1 MGAAVA
7 GPPLSVGSEHLVR
20 FTDLLAN
27 GQGVG
32 RIGGMVVFV
41 WGPLPDEE
49 ARIRVVEVKKTYA
62 VGEQLEIL
70 RSAPDRAEPFC
81 PVFGICGGCQVQHLA
96 YPAQLAWKRRL
107 VRDAL
112 VRIGGFADPH
122 VEPAAAMDDPRAYRN
137 KMALVVRQAEGETDV
152 GFYQMRSHDFVP
164 IEGCPVVLPQLDAQ
178 IAGLRRAAADP
189 ATADAFTGVKHAI
202 ARAGATSGES
212 VLALTTQEPSTTIDA
227 AAGHLAARL
236 PGVIG
241 ISNSYAPTSA
251 NAVMGRKT
259 RQVWG
264 RPAME
269 ERIGAA
275 RYRVSAASFFQVNS
289 EMVGRIFE
297 RLALGLRRPVKIVDL
312 YCGAG
317 TFSIFFALRGAS
329 VVGVEENPAAIREAS
344 ANAALNDVAG
354 RARFLSGRVEAVL
367 ARPEGREALR
377 SADIVFL
384 DPPRKGSDVDTL
396 DAIAAAGVPTVWY
409 LSCNPATLARDL
421 AHLRDAGYALGTVEP
436 FDLFPQT
443 GHIESLSVMNKE
455 AH

>member
-1 MGAAVA
+1 MRAATT
-7 GPPLSVGSEHLVR
+7 GPPLAIGSEHLVQC
-20 FTDLLAN
+20 TDLLAN

-41 WGPLPDEE
+41 WGPLPGEE

-70 RSAPDRAEPFC
+70 QASRDRAEPFC

-96 YPAQLAWKRRL
+96 YPAQLAWKQRL

-112 VRIGGFADPH
+112 VRIGGFEEPS
-122 VEPAAAMDDPRAYRN
+122 VEPATGMDDPRAYRN
-137 KMALVVRQAEGETDV
+137 KMALVVRHLEGETEF

-164 IEGCPVVLPQLDAQ
+164 IAACPIVLPQLDAQ
-178 IAGLRRAAADP
+178 ISGLRQAAADP
-189 ATADAFTGVKHAI
+189 ATAPAFAGVKHAV

-212 VLALTTQEPSTTIDA
+212 VLALTTETPSRITDSESA
-227 AAGHLAARL
+227 QLAARL
-236 PGVIG
+236 PGAIG
-241 ISNSYAPTSA
+241 ISNSYAPTGA

-269 ERIGAA
+269 ERIADA

-297 RLALGLRRPVKIVDL
+297 RLALGLREPMRIVDL

-317 TFSIFFALRGAS
+317 TFSVFFALRGAS
-329 VVGVEENPAAIREAS
+329 VVGVEENPAAIREAT
-344 ANAALNDVAG
+344 ANAALNDVAV
-354 RARFLSGRVEAVL
+354 RTRFLCGRVEAVL
-367 ARPEGREALR
+367 ARTEGREALR
-377 SADIVFL
+377 SADVVFL

-396 DAIAAAGVPTVWY
+396 DAIAAAGVPAVWY

-421 AHLRDAGYALGTVEP
+421 AHLRDSGYALGSVEP

-443 GHIESLSVMNKE
+443 GHIESLAVMAKGG
-455 AH
+455 A